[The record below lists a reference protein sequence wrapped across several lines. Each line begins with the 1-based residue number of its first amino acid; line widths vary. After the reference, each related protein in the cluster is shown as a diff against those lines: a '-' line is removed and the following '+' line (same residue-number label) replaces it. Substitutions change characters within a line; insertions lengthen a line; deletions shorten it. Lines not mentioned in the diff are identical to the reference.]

1 VRQTI
6 YGQGEAGNN
15 STLGEERISYIAAQQ
30 LSHTKGVAAAAAA
43 VAAEVFHAHASNIG
57 QGLSSSS
64 SSSLKKFRAAGDQP
78 PPPFADGRCRAVVLI
93 IEEVSR
99 E

>member
-15 STLGEERISYIAAQQ
+15 STLGEERSYIAAQQ

-64 SSSLKKFRAAGDQP
+64 SSSLKKVPRCGRSAA
-78 PPPFADGRCRAVVLI
+78 AAVC
-93 IEEVSR
+93 
-99 E
+99 

>member
-15 STLGEERISYIAAQQ
+15 STLGEERIIAASQLAQ

-64 SSSLKKFRAAGDQP
+64 SSSLKKVPRCGRSAA
-78 PPPFADGRCRAVVLI
+78 AAVC
-93 IEEVSR
+93 
-99 E
+99 